1 MFSQDINLLS
11 NFCTVLKHFYNKINF
26 LKKELF
32 TFIRQSNTIG
42 QPFCNIQMY
51 TKKAQSLCTHTVIQ
65 HIITHTTYMQLQ
77 RWMKLT
83 EHAEEADDTE
93 ETAGES
99 EKERFQSV
107 KLWDSSRSSYATVRL
122 KGSSAHIPF
131 QHALLN
137 MRCKE
142 HKQIQIHPIFLSPLV
157 HQL

>member
-1 MFSQDINLLS
+1 MFRRKQE
-11 NFCTVLKHFYNKINF
+11 K
-26 LKKELF
+26 
-32 TFIRQSNTIG
+32 
-42 QPFCNIQMY
+42 
-51 TKKAQSLCTHTVIQ
+51 KKAQSVRTHTVIQ

-122 KGSSAHIPF
+122 TGSSAHIPF

-137 MRCKE
+137 MRYKE
-142 HKQIQIHPIFLSPLV
+142 HKQIQIHPPSFGPPTIGIVKRQIYKKYNERRAFIAV
-157 HQL
+157 KCF